1 MKIQNTKTL
10 FLSLVGVGAL
20 YFSQVAVAVPVEL
33 KMTNQRQEALQ
44 CVPTGASMML
54 SSKGW
59 NYPPRQIKLLS
70 LNKPYYGPTTPFN
83 YFTETNYGQLKT
95 ALNQIG
101 QKWSTVTFKND
112 AVGFDTGL
120 NKIKDSINRG
130 YPVLLGITICRGV
143 GHAVVIKGYD
153 DDKKYVIVGDP
164 GDGQTKQW
172 TYAELQNRWNLTY
185 TRINLRSCMFMF

>member
-20 YFSQVAVAVPVEL
+20 YFSQVAVAVPVEVN
-33 KMTNQRQEALQ
+33 MVNQRQEHNL

-83 YFTETNYGQLKT
+83 YFTGMNYTQLIT

-101 QKWSTVTFKND
+101 QRWTSVTFKND
-112 AVGFDTGL
+112 AAGWTAGL
-120 NKIKDSINRG
+120 NRFKDSINRG
-130 YPVLLGITICRGV
+130 YPVLINVSLGRGL
-143 GHAVVIKGYD
+143 GHAMVVKGYD
-153 DDKKYVIVGDP
+153 DEKQILIVSDP
-164 GDGQTKQW
+164 GDAKTK
-172 TYAELQNRWNLTY
+172 YFAYKDIAGIWNLLHS
-185 TRINLRSCMFMF
+185 RVNLRNCMFMF